1 MFDLGRSSGV
11 PFGLLLTFSDNIYD
25 IFKVKKKTPHNNMLE
40 PHRIIYSLLTS
51 HTLAEFHR
59 VLVANNSNVVFDP
72 HATEIS

>member
-11 PFGLLLTFSDNIYD
+11 PFGLLLTFSDNIYN
-25 IFKVKKKTPHNNMLE
+25 IFKVKKTHNNMLE
-40 PHRIIYSLLTS
+40 PHRIKNSLLTS

-59 VLVANNSNVVFDP
+59 VLVANNTNVVFDP